1 MPILGSQGSQLI
13 RSFLQPL
20 IATINSVSKGANVG
34 QVSVAFTPAN
44 SGPSATSFTATSSP
58 GGFTATG
65 SSSPLVVTGLTPGA
79 SYTFTVIAS
88 NATGSSAPSANSSSI
103 AASQYLCPSGGTL
116 SGSNCV
122 TSSSYAAT
130 YNAGYF
136 ACGPGAS
143 YCSSNSACGITNG
156 NCTGLTSGAGCYYI
170 VGCLF
175 GGNRNEGFQGGG
187 SFVSESY
194 TCPSGGT
201 LSGSNCVTT
210 SSYAASIG

>member
-20 IATINSVSKGANVG
+20 IATINSVSKGASVG

-44 SGPSATSFTATSSP
+44 SGPAATSFTVTSSP
-58 GGFTATG
+58 GNITAAG
-65 SSSPLVVTGLTPGA
+65 ASSPITVSGLTPGT
-79 SYTFTVIAS
+79 SYTFTVVAS
-88 NATGSSAPSANSSSI
+88 NATGNSNPSSASSSI
-103 AASQYLCPSGGTL
+103 AASQYICPSGGTL

-130 YNAGYF
+130 YNAGYYS
-136 ACGPGAS
+136 CGPGAS
-143 YCSSNSACGITNG
+143 YCTSNAACGITKG
-156 NCTGLTSGAGCYYI
+156 NCATLTSGAGCYYI
-170 VGCLF
+170 VGCVF
-175 GGNRNEGFQGGG
+175 GGNRNEGFQSGG

-201 LSGSNCVTT
+201 LTGTNCVTT

>member
-1 MPILGSQGSQLI
+1 MAILGSKASQLV

-20 IATINSVSKGANVG
+20 IATINSVSKGASVG

-44 SGPSATSFTATSSP
+44 SGPAATSFTATSSP

-65 SSSPLVVTGLTPGA
+65 SSSPLVVTGLTPGS

-88 NATGSSAPSANSSSI
+88 NATGSSAPSASSSLI

-116 SGSNCV
+116 SGSSCV

-136 ACGPGAS
+136 ACGDGAS
-143 YCSSNSACGITNG
+143 YCSSNSACGIISG
-156 NCTGLTSGAGCYYI
+156 NCARISGAGCYYI
-170 VGCLF
+170 AGCVF

-187 SFVSESY
+187 TFVSESY

-201 LSGSNCVTT
+201 LTGTNCVTT